1 MYKVIKVKGGQEVG
15 RLLKCYGTCE
25 GKYPKEE
32 LVKYKSKNYCSDCL
46 KAEIERDKDYEEL
59 SKYICQIFRSD
70 YVNPYIKKQISDF
83 EKGGFSLKGMRS
95 TLWYIVNI
103 LKVNLKEEYGIAMVR
118 YKYYEA
124 KKYAMDKK
132 SQKVQVKDK
141 KEVKTEVKY
150 VDVEKFKNNKLKKRF
165 NLLDIKLEEE
175 DYE

>member
-1 MYKVIKVKGGQEVG
+1 MG

-25 GKYPKEE
+25 GKYSKEE

-124 KKYAMDKK
+124 KRYAMDKK
-132 SQKVQVKDK
+132 SQKVQVKIK
-141 KEVKTEVKY
+141 KEEKTITKY
-150 VDVEKFKNNKLKKRF
+150 VNINRFRDNKPKKKFSLE
-165 NLLDIKLEEE
+165 DISIEGE
-175 DYE
+175 